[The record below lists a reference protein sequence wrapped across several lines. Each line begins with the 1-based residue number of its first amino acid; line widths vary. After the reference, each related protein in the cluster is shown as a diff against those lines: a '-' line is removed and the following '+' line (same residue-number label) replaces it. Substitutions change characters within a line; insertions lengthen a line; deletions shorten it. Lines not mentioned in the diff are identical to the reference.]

1 MKLSTLLFS
10 TLAAA
15 LIPLELKGKRFIRPS
30 VDAQEDGEVFFI
42 KGIDYQPGGS
52 SAYDSSKGVD
62 AFTDAEACWR
72 DAYAFQ
78 QLGINTVRVYSLNPD
93 LNHDECVTIFNNAG
107 IYLLLDVNN
116 GEYGANLNRAD
127 PQGTYNAYY
136 MSHVFKFIDSF
147 KNYPNV
153 LGFFSGNEVINDDSN
168 YAETV
173 PKYIRA
179 VQRDMKQYIAKNSN
193 RTIPVGYSSA
203 DNTDLRRATL
213 EYLQCNNND
222 DDSQSDFFGLNSY
235 QWCSG
240 ISDWQSSGYDVL
252 NSTLSN
258 ATIPLL
264 FSEFGCNT
272 KSPRTFD
279 EISDGLFGGLA
290 YTFSGGLV
298 YEYSEEASN
307 YGVVEINDD
316 YSITYLTDFTNLQSQ
331 YKDASTPVLKSS
343 QVTNDTK
350 HTCDS
355 SIITDIYSGF
365 GADFDIPE
373 QSNDTKWLIDNGAS
387 GAYIGSL
394 IDDLSPRKSNYT
406 VYDVSSN
413 EVSSATVTFADVD
426 KANTQTGVVSST
438 AAAATTTA
446 AAVGTTATASTSA
459 KTSSSKAAGVA
470 NVGISFTGALS
481 LILALLI

>member
-1 MKLSTLLFS
+1 MKLSTLLLT

-15 LIPLELKGKRFIRPS
+15 LVPLELKGKRFIRPS
-30 VDAQEDGEVFFI
+30 VDANEDGEVFFI

-52 SAYDSSKGVD
+52 SGYDSSTGED
-62 AFTDAEACWR
+62 AFTDVEACWR

-78 QLGINTVRVYSLNPD
+78 QLGINTLRVYSLNPA

-116 GEYGANLNRAD
+116 GEYGHNLNRAD
-127 PQGTYNAYY
+127 PEGTYNAYY
-136 MSHVFKFIDSF
+136 MSNVFQFIDAF

-153 LGFFSGNEVINDDSN
+153 LGFFSGNEVINDDSD

-213 EYLQCNNND
+213 EYLQCNND
-222 DDSQSDFFGLNSY
+222 DDNSQSDFFGLNSY

-240 ISDWQSSGYDVL
+240 ISDWTSSGYDVL

-258 ATIPLL
+258 ATIPLF

-272 KSPRTFD
+272 KTPRTFD
-279 EISDGLFGGLA
+279 EISEGLFGGLA

-316 YSITYLTDFTNLQSQ
+316 NSISYLADFFNLQSQ
-331 YKDASTPVLKSS
+331 YKGASIPVLESS
-343 QVTNDTK
+343 QVTNDTM

-355 SIITDIYSGF
+355 SVITGIYSGF
-365 GADFDIPE
+365 GANFDLPE
-373 QSNDTKWLIDNGAS
+373 QSKDTKWVIDNGAS

-394 IDDLSPRKSNYT
+394 LDNLEPRKSNYT
-406 VYDVSSN
+406 IYDTSSS
-413 EVSSATVTFADVD
+413 EIASATVTFANVD
-426 KANTQTGVVSST
+426 KANSQTGGST
-438 AAAATTTA
+438 APSMSTTGAATKA
-446 AAVGTTATASTSA
+446 ATTATASTSA
-459 KTSSSKAAGVA
+459 KASSSKAGASSSFK
-470 NVGISFTGALS
+470 ISSGLS